1 MSVMLSCGKAAT
13 CSTAQAVR
21 EIRQLGYYGL
31 ICECPPPAP
40 CTAFLDLNVEIPN
53 GFPQPT
59 CPGPMAQL
67 IIAIGKLPLMHGF
80 LGFSGDRGGSGTPR
94 GCHGQVFPLFPTW
107 SLEARVLSSNPDTG
121 PPRPCEVTPS
131 SFPQPHFSPP
141 GNGDTSCLLHQE
153 LNTVMWMWG
162 LAPRVHCVC
171 VCVCVCV
178 CECFSYV

>member
-1 MSVMLSCGKAAT
+1 MGLSVN
-13 CSTAQAVR
+13 VR
-21 EIRQLGYYGL
+21 LLRPALPSWTRTLRSQTGSRS
-31 ICECPPPAP
+31 PPVPA
-40 CTAFLDLNVEIPN
+40 
-53 GFPQPT
+53 
-59 CPGPMAQL
+59 PMAQL

-80 LGFSGDRGGSGTPR
+80 LGFSGDSGGSGTPR

-131 SFPQPHFSPP
+131 SFPQPHFSHP
-141 GNGDTSCLLHQE
+141 GNGDMSCLLHQE

-178 CECFSYV
+178 CFSYV